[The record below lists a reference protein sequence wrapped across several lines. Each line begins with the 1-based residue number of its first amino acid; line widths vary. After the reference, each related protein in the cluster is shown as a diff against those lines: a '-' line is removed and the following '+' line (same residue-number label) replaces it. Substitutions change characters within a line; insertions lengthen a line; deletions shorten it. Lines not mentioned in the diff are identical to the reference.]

1 MEVSKKIV
9 LAGEDYNKIIKVC
22 SPATSKDWQNR
33 PILSQIEL
41 LVIDGKCT
49 ATALNGYI
57 MAQCLVKCTGDNGQY
72 VIPVVKINAR
82 SKKIT
87 ITIQGD
93 TVSISDGDM
102 TYAKKRDNSP
112 YINWAEIVGA
122 DKEIQY
128 SIYLS
133 PQLLRQ
139 ISSQLSGEYDSSLR
153 LDFRRPTDA
162 VHIVGH
168 SVRGMIL
175 PMIVRGDPEVWFEFS

>member
-1 MEVSKKIV
+1 MKVTKKVV

-22 SPATSKDWQNR
+22 APATSKDWQDR

-49 ATALNGYI
+49 ATALNGYV
-57 MAQCLVKCTGDNGQY
+57 MAQCLVKCTGDNGEY
-72 VIPVVKINAR
+72 VIPVVKINACN
-82 SKKIT
+82 KKIT

-93 TVSISDGDM
+93 MVSISDGDM
-102 TYAKKRDNSP
+102 TYTKKHNNSP

-133 PQLLRQ
+133 PKLLKQ
-139 ISSQLSGEYDSSLR
+139 ISSQLNGEYDSSLR
-153 LDFRRPTDA
+153 LDFRSPTDA

-175 PMIVRGDPEVWFEFS
+175 PMIVKGDPDGWFDFK